1 MPSANDMSTLLVQPC
16 AEGVTS
22 KPKDHYRIVT
32 MGSPRVGKTA
42 IIDQFLYDRFVHDYK
57 QTVEELHRGEY
68 DISGCSLTLDIL
80 DTSGAYYEFPAMRAL
95 AISNADAF
103 LLVYSIDDPN
113 SFEEV
118 RALRELIL
126 ETKEPTVP
134 LVVVG
139 NKCDLSECRKVSRE
153 TAETIVTI
161 DWENG
166 FVEASAK
173 SNTNIVAIFK
183 ELLAQARVPYA
194 LSPAVKRRRQSL
206 PNRNGLTKENRR
218 LLKRHSCVV
227 S

>member
-1 MPSANDMSTLLVQPC
+1 MPSANDISAVQ
-16 AEGVTS
+16 AIEGVTS
-22 KPKDHYRIVT
+22 KAKDHYRIVA
-32 MGSPRVGKTA
+32 MGSPKVGKTA
-42 IIDQFLYDRFVHDYK
+42 IIAQFLYDRFINDYK

-68 DISGCSLTLDIL
+68 DIAGCSLTLDIL
-80 DTSGAYYEFPAMRAL
+80 DTSGSYYEFPAMRAL
-95 AISNADAF
+95 AIANADAF
-103 LLVYSIDDPN
+103 LLVYSIDDAD

-118 RALRELIL
+118 RSLRDLIL
-126 ETKEPTVP
+126 ESKEATVP
-134 LVVVG
+134 LVIVG
-139 NKCDLSECRKVSRE
+139 NKCDLNVERQVSRE
-153 TAETIVTI
+153 TAETVVTI

-173 SNTNIVAIFK
+173 ENINIVAIFK

-206 PNRNGLTKENRR
+206 PGRHVGKEHKR